1 MKLSQYLLIGRY
13 ISGNTYIH
21 KLDPRAKL
29 IFVFIYII
37 MIFANYDL
45 KSYLILLTI
54 AMSGVLFSG
63 ISFKYYLK
71 GIIPILWI
79 IIFTALI
86 HLTTTNQ
93 GELILDIGLIN
104 IYSEGVEQAVLISLR
119 LILIVLISSIL
130 TLTTSPLDLT
140 SGLERLLSPLKYLK
154 VPIRELALM
163 MTISL
168 RFIPILVEE
177 AEKVIKAQKA
187 RGADLD
193 RGSVKQ
199 RISAIV
205 ASIVPMF
212 INVFKRADDLSI
224 ALEARGYNGNARRT
238 RLNASDF
245 TWRDYLLFLIIIILI
260 IFFKRS

>member
-37 MIFANYDL
+37 MIFANYDFR
-45 KSYLILLTI
+45 SYILLLTI
-54 AMSGVLFSG
+54 AVLG
-63 ISFKYYLK
+63 IFITRISLIYYLK
-71 GIIPILWI
+71 GLIPILWI

-86 HLTTTNQ
+86 HLITTNQ
-93 GELILDIGLIN
+93 GKLILDIGLIN
-104 IYSEGVEQAVLISLR
+104 IYSEGVQQAVLISLR

-140 SGLERLLSPLKYLK
+140 FGLERLLSPLKYLK
-154 VPIRELALM
+154 IPIREIALM

-177 AEKVIKAQKA
+177 SEKVIRAQKA
-187 RGADLD
+187 RGAVLD
-193 RGSVKQ
+193 RGSLRQ
-199 RISAIV
+199 RISALV

-224 ALEARGYNGNARRT
+224 ALEARGYNANARRT
-238 RLNASDF
+238 RLNSSVL
-245 TWRDYLLFLIIIILI
+245 TWRDYLLFIIAVLIIILL
-260 IFFKRS
+260 